1 MSGEAIPRLIVV
13 GGGPSGLAAAWKAS
27 AEAERAGASL
37 EIVVLEAE
45 SEVGGKART
54 EHAANLLIETGP
66 QGFLDDQPVV
76 REMID
81 ACGLADEVLAPEPAA
96 NRRYIYRGG
105 KLRELQRTP
114 LAFARSGLLGPLGLA
129 RLALE
134 PLVPARRSHAGRGG
148 SDAGRGGHG
157 GDTDSAGRRVAAN
170 DDESLFDFAARRMG
184 RQAAARLISPV
195 VLGIF
200 AGDAR
205 RLSAAAAFPR
215 LVAMEQAHGSLFKA
229 MRAGRRR
236 RVPPPGHRTFV
247 RGIQSLPRAIAAL
260 PGIEVRC
267 GSRVASVSREGG
279 GRRHHGDGDRHGAG
293 CNGGSFTLHLAKSEH
308 ATNAETAA
316 PAELTADA
324 VIVAADLPAAADL
337 VEGVSAQAAHELLQI
352 ESPPMAVVHTA
363 FDAAAAA
370 HLEPAYG
377 FLVARGEG
385 IRMLG
390 CQYETAT
397 FGGRGPEGQFLAR
410 SMFGGTVDPEAADL
424 GDAQLVDLTLRELR
438 RTAGIDAAPTHTS
451 VARWPHAIPQYA
463 PGHPRRV
470 ALIEAA
476 LQPIEGFHLAGNA
489 LHGVGLS
496 RAMAVGA
503 DCGERAAR
511 LLLSQRCHIELHSPV
526 PTAQHTRRQS
536 P

>member
-1 MSGEAIPRLIVV
+1 MSEQPAACRLVVV

-27 AEAERAGASL
+27 VEAERAGG
-37 EIVVLEAE
+37 EIEILVLEADG
-45 SEVGGKART
+45 EVGGKART
-54 EHAANLLIETGP
+54 EQAGGFLIETGP

-76 REMID
+76 REMIE
-81 ACGLADEVLAPEPAA
+81 ACGLEDEVLAPEPAA

-105 KLRELQRTP
+105 RQRELQRSP

-129 RLALE
+129 RLAME
-134 PLVPARRSHAGRGG
+134 PLVRSRHDCEAEG
-148 SDAGRGGHG
+148 
-157 GDTDSAGRRVAAN
+157 SAGE
-170 DDESLFDFAARRMG
+170 DESLYDFAARRMG

-205 RLSAAAAFPR
+205 KLSAAAAFPR
-215 LVAMEQAHGSLFKA
+215 LVAMERAYGSLFKA
-229 MRAGRRR
+229 MRAGRKRG
-236 RVPPPGHRTFV
+236 VPPPGHRTLR
-247 RGIQSLPRAIAAL
+247 RGIQALPQAVAAL
-260 PGIEVRC
+260 PGIDVRYH
-267 GSRVASVSREGG
+267 SRVTSIVRRTDTSR
-279 GRRHHGDGDRHGAG
+279 
-293 CNGGSFTLHLAKSEH
+293 FTVHLADQESTPE
-308 ATNAETAA
+308 ASQLSARTELSAA
-316 PAELTADA
+316 A
-324 VIVAADLPAAADL
+324 VVVAADLPSAADL
-337 VEGVSAQAAHELLQI
+337 VDGVSAEAAAELRQI

-370 HLEPAYG
+370 HIEPAYG

-397 FGGRGPEGQFLAR
+397 FRGRGPNGTFLAR
-410 SMFGGTVDPEAADL
+410 SMFGGSVDPEAAGL

-438 RTAGIDAAPTHTS
+438 RTAGIDAEPTYTS

-470 ALIEAA
+470 ARVEAA
-476 LQPIEGFHLAGNA
+476 LDPIDGFYLAGNA

-496 RAMAVGA
+496 RAIAVGA
-503 DCGERAAR
+503 ECGEKAVR
-511 LLLSQRCHIELHSPV
+511 LLLG
-526 PTAQHTRRQS
+526 
-536 P
+536 

>member
-1 MSGEAIPRLIVV
+1 MSGETVPRLVIV

-27 AEAERAGASL
+27 VEAERAGASL
-37 EIVVLEAE
+37 KIVVLEADD
-45 SEVGGKART
+45 EVGGKART
-54 EHAANLLIETGP
+54 DHAADLLIETGP
-66 QGFLDDQPVV
+66 QGFLDDQPAL

-105 KLRELQRTP
+105 KLRELSRSP
-114 LAFARSGLLGPLGLA
+114 AAFVRSGLLGPLGLA

-134 PLVPARRSHAGRGG
+134 PLVPTRRGGADRGRNGDPRVG
-148 SDAGRGGHG
+148 SDADRGENRSA
-157 GDTDSAGRRVAAN
+157 TDSAGRRVAAN

-205 RLSAAAAFPR
+205 RLSASAAFPR

-236 RVPPPGHRTFV
+236 GAPPPGHRTFV
-247 RGIQSLPRAIAAL
+247 QGIQSLPRAIAAL

-267 GSRVASVSREGG
+267 GSPVAFVSRERE
-279 GRRHHGDGDRHGAG
+279 GRRHHGDGAG
-293 CNGGSFTLHLAKSEH
+293 YNGCRFTVHLAKSELPRH
-308 ATNAETAA
+308 ADTVAR
-316 PAELTADA
+316 AELTADA

-337 VEGVSAQAAHELLQI
+337 VEGVSAQAARELRQI

-363 FDAAAAA
+363 FDTVAAA
-370 HLEPAYG
+370 HIEPAYG

-397 FGGRGPEGQFLAR
+397 FRGRGPEGTFLAR
-410 SMFGGTVDPEAADL
+410 SMFGGSVDPEAADL
-424 GDAQLVDLTLRELR
+424 GDAQLADLTLRELR
-438 RTAGIDAAPTHTS
+438 RTAGIDAEPTHTS

-463 PGHPRRV
+463 PGHPQRV
-470 ALIEAA
+470 GRIEAA

-496 RAMAVGA
+496 RAIAVGA
-503 DCGERAAR
+503 DCGEKAAR
-511 LLLSQRCHIELHSPV
+511 RLLQAG
-526 PTAQHTRRQS
+526 TA
-536 P
+536 

>member
-1 MSGEAIPRLIVV
+1 MSEQPEACRLVVV

-27 AEAERAGASL
+27 VEAERAGG
-37 EIVVLEAE
+37 EIEILVLEADG
-45 SEVGGKART
+45 EVGGKART
-54 EHAANLLIETGP
+54 GQAGGFLIETGP

-76 REMID
+76 REMIA
-81 ACGLADEVLAPEPAA
+81 ACGLESEVLAPEPAA

-105 KLRELQRTP
+105 RLRELQRSP

-129 RLALE
+129 RLAME
-134 PLVPARRSHAGRGG
+134 PLVRARSGDGRTAG
-148 SDAGRGGHG
+148 SA
-157 GDTDSAGRRVAAN
+157 SAGDLPAA
-170 DDESLFDFAARRMG
+170 DADESLYDFAARRMG

-205 RLSAAAAFPR
+205 KLSAAAAFPG
-215 LVAMEQAHGSLFKA
+215 LVAMERAYGSLFKA

-236 RVPPPGHRTFV
+236 GVPPPGHRTLR
-247 RGIQSLPRAIAAL
+247 RGIQALPQAVAAL

-267 GSRVASVSREGG
+267 NRRVTAIERRGSGFRVASSGG
-279 GRRHHGDGDRHGAG
+279 EVTG
-293 CNGGSFTLHLAKSEH
+293 
-308 ATNAETAA
+308 
-316 PAELTADA
+316 DA
-324 VIVAADLPAAADL
+324 VVVAADLPSAAEL
-337 VEGVSAQAAHELLQI
+337 VHGVSAKAADELRQI

-370 HLEPAYG
+370 HIEPAYG

-397 FGGRGPEGQFLAR
+397 FRGRGPNGTFLTR
-410 SMFGGTVDPEAADL
+410 SMFGGSVDPEAADL

-438 RTAGIDAAPTHTS
+438 RTAGIDAEPTYTS

-470 ALIEAA
+470 ARIEAA
-476 LQPIEGFHLAGNA
+476 LDPIDGFYLAGNA

-496 RAMAVGA
+496 RAIAVGA
-503 DCGERAAR
+503 ECGEKAAR
-511 LLLSQRCHIELHSPV
+511 LLLP
-526 PTAQHTRRQS
+526 
-536 P
+536 

>member
-1 MSGEAIPRLIVV
+1 MSEPPAAGRLVVV

-27 AEAERAGASL
+27 AEADRAGASL

-45 SEVGGKART
+45 DQVGGKART
-54 EHAANLLIETGP
+54 EHAADLLIETGP
-66 QGFLDDQPVV
+66 QGFLDDQPVL

-81 ACGLADEVLAPEPAA
+81 ACGLQGEVLAPEPAA

-105 KLRELQRTP
+105 RLRELSRSP

-129 RLALE
+129 RLAME
-134 PLVPARRSHAGRGG
+134 PLVPARRTSGNRTQGA
-148 SDAGRGGHG
+148 
-157 GDTDSAGRRVAAN
+157 DSTSNGAAA
-170 DDESLFDFAARRMG
+170 DDESLFDFATRRMG
-184 RQAAARLISPV
+184 RQAARRLISPV

-215 LVAMEQAHGSLFKA
+215 LVAMERAYGSLFKA

-236 RVPPPGHRTFV
+236 GAPPPGHRTFLQ
-247 RGIQSLPRAIAAL
+247 GIQSLPQGIAAL

-267 GSRVASVSREGG
+267 NQRVTAVERGSQGFTVTSSA
-279 GRRHHGDGDRHGAG
+279 GD
-293 CNGGSFTLHLAKSEH
+293 LA
-308 ATNAETAA
+308 
-316 PAELTADA
+316 ADA
-324 VIVAADLPAAADL
+324 VVVAADLPAAADL
-337 VEGVSAQAAHELLQI
+337 VDGVSAAAADELRQI

-363 FDAAAAA
+363 FEAAAAA
-370 HLEPAYG
+370 HIEPAYG

-397 FGGRGPEGQFLAR
+397 FRGRGPDGTFLAR
-410 SMFGGTVDPEAADL
+410 SLFGGSVDPEAADL
-424 GDAQLVDLTLRELR
+424 GDAQLVDLTLHELR
-438 RTAGIDAAPTHTS
+438 RTAGIDADPTYTS

-463 PGHPRRV
+463 PGHPQRV
-470 ALIEAA
+470 ARIEAA
-476 LQPIEGFHLAGNA
+476 LDPVAGFHLAGNA

-496 RAMAVGA
+496 RAIAVGA

-511 LLLSQRCHIELHSPV
+511 HLLK
-526 PTAQHTRRQS
+526 
-536 P
+536 